1 MSWLLGAFPLAS
13 YQDEWLIH
21 GVLGYLLTLYVEHA
35 YGADDARYR
44 YGAGRRD
51 CSPARTL
58 ENADAVLRAR
68 RFLKLHDTVIAFE
81 RQGLSYVLR
90 NTDFFEHHERATPLF
105 QELLRCKATVLMHMV
120 DHRMPKE
127 HDNLMAAISRT
138 LKAPEIVRGGQSKQ
152 DESRAGDGS
161 THPDDA
167 MVREEGLPLWHAL
180 LRPFL

>member
-1 MSWLLGAFPLAS
+1 M
-13 YQDEWLIH
+13 
-21 GVLGYLLTLYVEHA
+21 
-35 YGADDARYR
+35 
-44 YGAGRRD
+44 
-51 CSPARTL
+51 
-58 ENADAVLRAR
+58 
-68 RFLKLHDTVIAFE
+68 KLHDTVIAFE

-152 DESRAGDGS
+152 DESRVGDGS
-161 THPDDA
+161 THPDDP
-167 MVREEGLPLWHAL
+167 MVSGGRSSAACVVLVLCNRDVL
-180 LRPFL
+180 LSIHRDADAATR